1 VHSLFNQPREEMTAR
16 LLRAIENPHLCILG
30 HPTGRML
37 LRREPFAIDLTA
49 VLPACAAAGV
59 AVEHNA
65 SPSRLDL
72 CDRDLRA
79 ARRAGCKIS
88 VNTDAH
94 SLNDME
100 KMHFGISQLRRAW
113 LTAADVLNT
122 LPVAQFLPSLRRR
135 AQT

>member
-1 VHSLFNQPREEMTAR
+1 MLPEGFIAP
-16 LLRAIENPHLCILG
+16 L
-30 HPTGRML
+30 TGTWL
-37 LRREPFAIDLTA
+37 Q
-49 VLPACAAAGV
+49 G
-59 AVEHNA
+59 
-65 SPSRLDL
+65 
-72 CDRDLRA
+72 LRA

-88 VNTDAH
+88 VNTAAH